1 MPGLTTKVTVALLFL
16 VCGHTATL
24 RAADRLSLIDAARN
38 ADTNALRALLK
49 EGVDV
54 NAAAADGTTA
64 LHWASYRDAV
74 ESADLLIRAGANANA
89 ANDLGA
95 TPLWTAS
102 VNGSA
107 AMVGRLL
114 QAKADPNLALLLGE
128 TPLMA
133 ASRSGNP
140 LVITQLI
147 DKGAH
152 VLCLFAR
159 SRNLVVETIEHGLLI
174 QIFEAP

>member
-1 MPGLTTKVTVALLFL
+1 MPGLTTKTTNDAKVTKNYLSFFVCLESFVHFVVAFLF
-16 VCGHTATL
+16 VVHGYTAPL
-24 RAADRLSLIDAARN
+24 YAADRIPLIDAARN
-38 ADTNALRALLK
+38 ADTDALRALLK
-49 EGVDV
+49 QAVDV

-74 ESADLLIRAGANANA
+74 ETADLLIRAGANVNA

-95 TPLWTAS
+95 TPLWVAS
-102 VNGSA
+102 VNGSS

-128 TPLMA
+128 TPLII

-140 LVITQLI
+140 LVITQ
-147 DKGAH
+147 
-152 VLCLFAR
+152 
-159 SRNLVVETIEHGLLI
+159 
-174 QIFEAP
+174 